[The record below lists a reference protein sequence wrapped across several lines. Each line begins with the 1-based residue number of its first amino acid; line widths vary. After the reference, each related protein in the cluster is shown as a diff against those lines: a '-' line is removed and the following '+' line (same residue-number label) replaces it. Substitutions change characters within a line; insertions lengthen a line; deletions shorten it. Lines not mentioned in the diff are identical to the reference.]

1 MEQELLEKFVNKPAN
16 ISMAKKILR
25 SEGNENPTSEDIGA
39 FLTEEFRKIPKDE
52 RGSDL
57 TRLISG
63 GLKKLKSVL
72 GKKRG
77 GMIDKKTIKKK
88 IKYAGRLAK
97 RGYGKAR
104 K

>member
-1 MEQELLEKFVNKPAN
+1 
-16 ISMAKKILR
+16 
-25 SEGNENPTSEDIGA
+25 
-39 FLTEEFRKIPKDE
+39 
-52 RGSDL
+52 
-57 TRLISG
+57 LISG

-77 GMIDKKTIKKK
+77 GMIDKKTIKNK

>member
-16 ISMAKKILR
+16 IDMAKKVLK
-25 SEGNENPTSEDIGA
+25 SQGNENPTSEDIGF
-39 FLTEEFRKIPKDE
+39 FLTEGFRKIPKEE

-57 TRLISG
+57 TRFIGG
-63 GLKKLKSVL
+63 GLKKLKSL
-72 GKKRG
+72 IGKKDG
-77 GMIDKKTIKKK
+77 GIVDKKKVKKK